1 MLELCNISK
10 KYKEKIALNDVSLK
24 LDNGIYGLLG
34 PNGAGKSTLM
44 NIITGNLEPT
54 EGTIKWEGKEVKE
67 LGSNYRSLLG
77 YAPQQQGMYETF
89 SGRRF
94 LSYMATLKGI
104 PKSSMED
111 EINRVLLYV
120 NMVEK
125 SNQKIGTYSGGMK
138 QRILIAQAIIGNPK
152 LVILDEPTA
161 GLDPKERVKF
171 RNLISSFSQD
181 KIVILSTHIVSDIE
195 FIADRII
202 VMKQGNK
209 ILEGTPEELLR
220 ALNGKVWKCTVYD
233 KKEVAE
239 LNSIYCIINIH
250 QENNY
255 TELRIVSDKQPY
267 SHAVNVEPNL
277 EDLYL
282 AYFQD
287 SEK

>member
-54 EGTIKWEGKEVKE
+54 EGTIKWEGTEVKE

-94 LSYMATLKGI
+94 LSYMATLKGVS
-104 PKSSMED
+104 KSSMED

-125 SNQKIGTYSGGMK
+125 SNQKIVTYSGGMK

-161 GLDPKERVKF
+161 GLDPKERVRIRERIAELSK
-171 RNLISSFSQD
+171 D
-181 KIVILSTHIVSDIE
+181 KIILVSTHVVSDIE
-195 FIADRII
+195 SIAKKII
-202 VMKQGNK
+202 LIKTGK
-209 ILEGTPEELLR
+209 IIDYTNV
-220 ALNGKVWKCTVYD
+220 NGLCD
-233 KKEVAE
+233 KYNA
-239 LNSIYCIINIH
+239 
-250 QENNY
+250 
-255 TELRIVSDKQPY
+255 T
-267 SHAVNVEPNL
+267 NL
-277 EDLYL
+277 EDVYMKI
-282 AYFQD
+282 FG
-287 SEK
+287 EE